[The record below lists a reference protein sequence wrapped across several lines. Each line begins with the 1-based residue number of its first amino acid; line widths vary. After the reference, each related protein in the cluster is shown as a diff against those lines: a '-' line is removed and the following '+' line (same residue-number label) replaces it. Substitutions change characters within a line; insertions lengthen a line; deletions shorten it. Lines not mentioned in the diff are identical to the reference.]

1 MDKEEKIRFKS
12 EYLPTFT
19 EKGFQPILERLC
31 SVLEKQEHPPI
42 DTLQGK
48 SIKPVSEGVETSF
61 LKGVFKAYKL
71 EKCEKISLSSFL
83 IMDKILVVAIIA
95 IPSDDYEFP
104 MLLLE
109 WSETENIIS
118 VMVDFIP
125 LVDSVMRKDYCEKYL
140 DPLEEYWSKYKQL
153 PGIEPM
159 PFVWARQVLGPYY
172 LSGLVPKKS
181 EQNRK
186 ECMELFQNYLEAWIS
201 LCQKAEPMKDDK
213 MRAYIKVR
221 KSKIRKFFVENDEG
235 SKSMAQLIGKDL
247 QELTALCLF

>member
-12 EYLPTFT
+12 ESLPTFT

-31 SVLEKQEHPPI
+31 RVLEKQELQPI
-42 DTLQGK
+42 DNLQGK

-83 IMDKILVVAIIA
+83 IMDKILVVSIIA

-109 WSETENIIS
+109 WSETEDIIS

-125 LVDSVMRKDYCEKYL
+125 LVDSVMREGYCEKYL

-159 PFVWARQVLGPYY
+159 PFAWARKILGPY
-172 LSGLVPKKS
+172 LLFGNVPKEK
-181 EQNRK
+181 EQNRQQ
-186 ECMELFQNYLEAWIS
+186 CLELLQDYLDMW
-201 LCQKAEPMKDDK
+201 LTLWQGAEPLEDE
-213 MRAYIKVR
+213 RAREYIKDR
-221 KSKIRKFFVENDEG
+221 KALIRRMFLENDEG
-235 SKSMAQLIGKDL
+235 SKSMAQLIGKEL
-247 QELTALCLF
+247 QALTALCIF